1 MHMFLALYLCILNVV
16 MFFFVQRDKEAV
28 IKKKKHASYGGV
40 FVMAMLGGA
49 LGTLFGMYTFH
60 HMTRNKI
67 FHCLVGAVLLG
78 WCLFEP
84 YAMLIAA
91 CVLSFV
97 MYGYDKKMAVQ
108 DGWRVRESVL
118 LVSAAAGGAFG
129 ALAAMV
135 LFRHKIR
142 KAKFYV
148 TVPLL
153 CILWVKLMQVLI

>member
-1 MHMFLALYLCILNVV
+1 
-16 MFFFVQRDKEAV
+16 
-28 IKKKKHASYGGV
+28 
-40 FVMAMLGGA
+40 
-49 LGTLFGMYTFH
+49 
-60 HMTRNKI
+60 
-67 FHCLVGAVLLG
+67 
-78 WCLFEP
+78 
-84 YAMLIAA
+84 MLIAA